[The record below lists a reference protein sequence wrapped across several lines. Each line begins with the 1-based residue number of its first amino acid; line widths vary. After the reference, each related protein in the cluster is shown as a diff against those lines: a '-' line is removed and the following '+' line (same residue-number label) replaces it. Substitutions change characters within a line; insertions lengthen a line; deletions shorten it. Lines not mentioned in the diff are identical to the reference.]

1 MTTGLSRSLTLTQ
14 LCFYG
19 IGTIVGAGIYTIIG
33 EAAAESGRTAWVGL
47 LLAGGVAFLTAL
59 SYAEL
64 ISAFPKAGA
73 EYQFLKA
80 AFPHWRA
87 LAFLA
92 GLLIA
97 LNCAATSVT
106 VALAFA
112 GYLEVF
118 LPVPPAFTAVVLLAL
133 CTVLNILGIRQSTW
147 ASIAL
152 ICVEVGG
159 LLLLVGFGFVDLDVW
174 THIELPRTEDAAA
187 VFSTAALLFFIY
199 IGFEDVANLAEEA
212 REPRRDVPRA
222 LLVSVPLVSLIYL
235 LVMWV
240 ALAAGDPG
248 QWGGSRS
255 PLTDVG
261 ASIEPWL
268 GPTLAVTA
276 LFATAST
283 ALVSLV
289 SISRMLFGM
298 ARDGDM
304 PPALA
309 RTVSQRKTP
318 WVAALVLFGAA
329 CALLPLGQVKT
340 LASISALGILC
351 VFVGVQGALIRLRF
365 AQPGLNRPF
374 RVAGTIA
381 RVPVLPVIGALSA
394 AALATRFEPVVYAV
408 VAGGVGLGLLGY
420 RFMVRGRAQKKAPP
434 KRGRKSEVP

>member
-1 MTTGLSRSLTLTQ
+1 MTQGLSRSLTLVQ

-19 IGTIVGAGIYTIIG
+19 VGTIVGAGIYTIIG
-33 EAAAESGRTAWVGL
+33 EAAAEAGRAAWAGL
-47 LLAGGVAFLTAL
+47 LLAGAVAFVTAL

-80 AFPHWRA
+80 AFPHWPV

-97 LNCAATSVT
+97 LNCAATSAT
-106 VALAFA
+106 VSLAFA
-112 GYLEVF
+112 GYLDVF
-118 LPVPPAFTAVVLLAL
+118 LPELPPALTAVALLAL
-133 CTVLNILGIRQSTW
+133 CTALNILGIRQSTW

-159 LLLLVGFGFVDLDVW
+159 LLLLVGLGFVDLEVW
-174 THIELPRTEDAAA
+174 RRIELPRAEDAAA
-187 VFSTAALLFFIY
+187 IFATAALLFFIY

-222 LLVSVPLVSLIYL
+222 LLVSVLLVSLIYL
-235 LVMWV
+235 LVLWV
-240 ALAAGDPG
+240 VLAAGDPKPL
-248 QWGGSRS
+248 GGSRS

-261 ASIEPWL
+261 ASIRPWL

-289 SISRMLFGM
+289 SISRLLFGM
-298 ARDGDM
+298 AREGDM
-304 PPALA
+304 PEALA
-309 RTVSQRKTP
+309 RTVSRRRTP

-340 LASISALGILC
+340 LASLSAFGVLC
-351 VFVGVQGALIRLRF
+351 VFVGVQVALLRLRF
-365 AQPGLNRPF
+365 TQRDLHRPF
-374 RVAGTIA
+374 RVRGAIA
-381 RVPVLPVIGALSA
+381 RVPVLPVVGALGA
-394 AALATRFEPVVYAV
+394 AALATRFEAVVYAV
-408 VAGGVGLGLLGY
+408 AAFVVVAGLLGHGLMNLSKT
-420 RFMVRGRAQKKAPP
+420 R
-434 KRGRKSEVP
+434 